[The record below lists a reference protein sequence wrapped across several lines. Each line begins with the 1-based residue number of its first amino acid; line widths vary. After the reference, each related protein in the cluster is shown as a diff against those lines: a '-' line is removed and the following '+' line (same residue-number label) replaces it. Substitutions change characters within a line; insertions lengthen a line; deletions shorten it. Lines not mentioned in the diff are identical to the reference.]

1 MFFRY
6 YILRPE
12 TVESYFL
19 MWRLTK
25 DPKYREW
32 GWEMVQA
39 LDKHCKSEAG
49 YSGIRNVYQVWI
61 STILLHFFFV
71 LACHWHY
78 YFGLVGFV
86 KSIFLENVQHFK
98 GYWLSFSKF
107 IFNFIVNVHEF
118 KNFLLKVASGGMDD
132 PAVSLLLFFNRISVL
147 SFLTG
152 TF

>member
-1 MFFRY
+1 MNQKKENNPQYFDLVSKSFDKFCCIHDLLRSRY

-49 YSGIRNVYQVWI
+49 YSGIRNVYQVWTI
-61 STILLHFFFV
+61 FFSNSTRT
-71 LACHWHY
+71 
-78 YFGLVGFV
+78 
-86 KSIFLENVQHFK
+86 
-98 GYWLSFSKF
+98 
-107 IFNFIVNVHEF
+107 VH
-118 KNFLLKVASGGMDD
+118 A
-132 PAVSLLLFFNRISVL
+132 
-147 SFLTG
+147 
-152 TF
+152 